1 MLEIIKDYKKVI
13 IGIVLFLVIGVFSFL
28 TIKSNKD
35 EIKSTEQNVEKV
47 EMLEKKEE
55 VEETIIEEKPIK
67 YLNVDVKGAV
77 KKPGIYTLEEGSIV
91 NDVIKLAGLKSNAST
106 KNINLS
112 KKIVDEMV
120 IYIYTTK
127 ELNNTI
133 VKSEPCICNDIDIS
147 ACEGSSIVMPGEE
160 ANTNTSSSNTS
171 SKININKA
179 TKEELMTLSG
189 IGEAKAIAIIKYRED
204 NNGFKDISEIM
215 NISGIGESIYNKIKD
230 YITI

>member
-1 MLEIIKDYKKVI
+1 MLEIIKDYKKI
-13 IGIVLFLVIGVFSFL
+13 IVGIVLAILVGIISFL
-28 TIKSNKD
+28 SIKSNKD
-35 EIKSTEQNVEKV
+35 EIKSTEQNIEKV
-47 EMLEKKEE
+47 EKLEKKEE
-55 VEETIIEEKPIK
+55 VEEVIEEVKPIK

-77 KKPGIYTLEEGSIV
+77 KKPGIYSLEEGSIV
-91 NDVIKLAGLKSNAST
+91 NDVIKKAGLKSNAST

-127 ELNNTI
+127 ELSNTVI
-133 VKSEPCICNDIDIS
+133 NEPCICNDVNIS
-147 ACEGSSIVMPGEE
+147 SCEGSSVIIPGDDTS
-160 ANTNTSSSNTS
+160 TNTDIVS
-171 SKININKA
+171 SKVNINKA

-204 NNGFKDISEIM
+204 NNGFKDVSEIM
-215 NISGIGESIYNKIKD
+215 NISGIGESLYNKIKD